1 MYFKVLLYQ
10 NVYIP
15 SRLFGEDIDN
25 QILCNAIAITE
36 GKRISP
42 FGIVIIIISFFP
54 TLSLGK
60 ILPGSSSALFRISY
74 NAITFRAMKGELVDG
89 IVTHV
94 TKFGFFAEAG
104 LLNIFVSKE
113 LVPSGFFYNETGNCF
128 RNINE
133 FDEIQEGFIITIRI
147 VGIRNSNDNG
157 ANSTVGTIQA
167 IGTMRG
173 CYSNLIKRKHNRKEL
188 KKIHTKEK
196 NEI

>member
-10 NVYIP
+10 NVFIP
-15 SRLFGEDIDN
+15 SRLFGEEINN

-36 GKRISP
+36 GKRVSP
-42 FGIVIIIISFFP
+42 FGMVVIIISFFP

-74 NAITFRAMKGELVDG
+74 NAVTFRAMKGELVDG

-94 TKFGFFAEAG
+94 TRFGFFVDSG

-113 LVPSGFFYNETGNCF
+113 LVPSGFFYNEIGNCF
-128 RNINE
+128 RNIND
-133 FDEIQEGFIITIRI
+133 FDEIQEEFIITIRI
-147 VGIRNSNDNG
+147 VGIRNSSEIG
-157 ANSTVGTIQA
+157 AKGTTGTIQA

-173 CYSNLIKRKHNRKEL
+173 CYLNLISRKHNRKEL
-188 KKIHTKEK
+188 KKIHNKEK
-196 NEI
+196 E